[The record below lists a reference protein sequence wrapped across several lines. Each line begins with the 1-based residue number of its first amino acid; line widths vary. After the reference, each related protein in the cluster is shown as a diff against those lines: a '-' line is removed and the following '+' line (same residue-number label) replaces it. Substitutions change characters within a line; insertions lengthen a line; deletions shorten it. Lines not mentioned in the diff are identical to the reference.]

1 MKRDLYKQLIS
12 WKNSNNRK
20 PLLLQGARQV
30 GKTYL
35 INAFGKAEYTN
46 YIYLNFEQ
54 DSNLHNLFTG
64 KLDPY
69 LIISNLSL
77 YLGKKIVSKDT
88 LLFFDEIQALP
99 LAITSLKY
107 FYEQSPEFHVI
118 AAGSLLGVSVGKT
131 SSFPVGKVNFHTLYP
146 MHFNEYLS
154 AFGEELLVENLTS
167 EKSLNELAEPLHD
180 KLLIHLKTYLYLG
193 GMPEVLQ
200 SYLNDKDIS
209 QVRII
214 QNEILQAYQ
223 RDFSKYTDKTQ
234 AIRTSELWN
243 SIPKQLAKEN
253 KKFKYSDIRKNAR
266 SSMFEQTIE
275 WLKKAGLVNIAYNIA
290 SPKIPLSAY
299 ADFSKFKI
307 YLLDTGLLGAMLNL
321 SPDII
326 IKPIELFTE
335 YNGAFIENFVATEL
349 TISDTNELYY
359 WASKSDAEVDFILQ
373 VDNEIFPVEVKS
385 GLSRNLKSIR
395 SYAEKYKPKYIFRAS
410 PRSYVQNNDFI
421 NVPLYATFLLRKII
435 QTKMHE
441 LGNKE

>member
-1 MKRDLYKQLIS
+1 MKRNLYRQLIS
-12 WKNSNNRK
+12 WKNGSNRK

-35 INAFGKAEYTN
+35 VNAFGKAEYTN

-54 DSNLHNLFTG
+54 DPNLHNLFTG
-64 KLDPY
+64 NLDPY
-69 LIISNLSL
+69 LIINNLSL
-77 YLGKKIVSKDT
+77 YLGKKIESEDT

-131 SSFPVGKVNFHTLYP
+131 SSFPVGKVNFMTLYP
-146 MHFNEYLS
+146 MQFNEYLT
-154 AFGEELLVENLTS
+154 AFGEELLVENLTG
-167 EKSLNELAEPLHD
+167 EKSLNELPEILQE
-180 KLLIHLKTYLYLG
+180 KLLTHLKTYLYLG

-209 QVRII
+209 LVRTI
-214 QNEILQAYQ
+214 QNEILKAYQ

-243 SIPKQLAKEN
+243 SIPNQLAKEN

-275 WLKKAGLVNIAYNIA
+275 WLKKAGLVNIAYNIV

-299 ADFSKFKI
+299 ADFTKFKI

-321 SPDII
+321 TPDII
-326 IKPIELFTE
+326 IKPNELFTE

-349 TISDTNELYY
+349 IISDTNELYY
-359 WASKSDAEVDFILQ
+359 WTSKSDAEVDFILQ
-373 VDNEIFPVEVKS
+373 VDNEIFPLEVKS
-385 GLSRNLKSIR
+385 GSSRNLKSIR

-410 PRSYVQNNDFI
+410 PRSFSQNNDFVNI
-421 NVPLYATFLLRKII
+421 PLYATFLLRKII
-435 QTKMHE
+435 QAKMQ
-441 LGNKE
+441 